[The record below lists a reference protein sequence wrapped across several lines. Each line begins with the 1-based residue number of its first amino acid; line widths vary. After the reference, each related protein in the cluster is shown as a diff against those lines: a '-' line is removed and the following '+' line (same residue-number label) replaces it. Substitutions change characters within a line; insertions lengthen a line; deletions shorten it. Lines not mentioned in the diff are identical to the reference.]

1 VVDTVPGLMHNKVMI
16 IDGATVITG
25 TDETI
30 IDGEIVTPDGTG
42 GHRSTRHGQMEHRQG
57 RGDTHQSA
65 SGTRFLRARR
75 AAPVPA
81 GRSIGV

>member
-1 VVDTVPGLMHNKVMI
+1 VTRALAKLS
-16 IDGATVITG
+16 
-25 TDETI
+25 DETI
-30 IDGEIVTPDGTG
+30 IDGEIVTPDETG
-42 GHRSTRHGQMEHRQG
+42 GHRSTRHGQMEYRQG